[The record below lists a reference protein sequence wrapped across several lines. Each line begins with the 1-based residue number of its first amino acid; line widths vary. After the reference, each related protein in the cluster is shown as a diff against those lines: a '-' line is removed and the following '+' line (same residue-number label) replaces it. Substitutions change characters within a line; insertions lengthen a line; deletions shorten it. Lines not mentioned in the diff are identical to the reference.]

1 MIARDLK
8 MSPVAHFER
17 DVVYLRA
24 LSAGEVHR
32 VVVRVAPQE
41 DKEVLNRVGE
51 LELEY
56 FTIEI
61 SRLCDILYIE
71 RDVTE
76 RAGPNAVRPALR
88 YSLRGLVKDRDL
100 CALGIPEEQTARDSR
115 RRVGLTLGA
124 HAIICELPRIR
135 GQICTRWQVKAEFD
149 TGGGAAALKH
159 DRTVV
164 ERAGEIYAVGLAG
177 HCPQA
182 KNVRIIVFLPS
193 RVWGLETGI
202 ANAADLIHPS
212 APLFKP
218 PLVSAQVP
226 GRKSLRNLS

>member
-8 MSPVAHFER
+8 VSPVTHFER

-61 SRLCDILYIE
+61 NRLCDILYIE
-71 RDVTE
+71 GDVTE
-76 RAGPNAVRPALR
+76 RAGPNAIRRAFR
-88 YSLRGLVKDRDL
+88 YSLRGLVEDRDL
-100 CALGIPEEQTARDSR
+100 CALGIPEEQTACDSR

-124 HAIICELPRIR
+124 HAVICELARIR

-159 DRTVV
+159 DRTLV
-164 ERAGEIYAVGLAG
+164 ERAREIYPVGLAG

-182 KNVRIIVFLPS
+182 KNVRIIMFLPS

-202 ANAADLIHPS
+202 ANAADLIHQALLCSSRRLSRLS
-212 APLFKP
+212 A
-218 PLVSAQVP
+218 A
-226 GRKSLRNLS
+226 RKSPRNLS